1 MIALSSKDILDKVFN
16 DGMSATLLARR
27 WQSFQ
32 LVNVSDIVLNKLLNN
47 EEALTALENI
57 EDFRNLN
64 SDIATIIT
72 KSDTIKKLKK
82 EASERPLS
90 ENETKKITEEEKEY
104 KSKRK
109 QIQQKLIKLATRIPI
124 FMYLT
129 DYREHALKDVIRDI
143 EPALFHK
150 VTGLTKKDFDLLLQ
164 LGVFDE
170 DKMNTSVLYF
180 KRYED
185 NSLTY
190 TGISKHEDLK
200 RLYEQNMRL

>member
-1 MIALSSKDILDKVFN
+1 MEKQFQILE
-16 DGMSATLLARR
+16 GE
-27 WQSFQ
+27 
-32 LVNVSDIVLNKLLNN
+32 NK
-47 EEALTALENI
+47 
-57 EDFRNLN
+57 
-64 SDIATIIT
+64 
-72 KSDTIKKLKK
+72 KSL
-82 EASERPLS
+82 
-90 ENETKKITEEEKEY
+90 TEEEKEY

-143 EPALFHK
+143 EPALFNK
-150 VTGLTKKDFDLLLQ
+150 VTGLSKQDFDLLLK

-190 TGISKHEDLK
+190 TGISKHEDLEVVGAFSTTTTK
-200 RLYEQNMRL
+200 EDFNKLKI